1 MDQFDSSSCETFF
14 PVAVKSLNVDF
25 SIRGLMRVYG
35 NQFVD
40 GFRQK

>member
-14 PVAVKSLNVDF
+14 RLPLNVDL
-25 SIRGLMRVYG
+25 SINDVYG

-40 GFRQK
+40 GFRQKITSR